1 MSLLRVIA
9 FYVLGFILLSSVTAH
24 KACSKNA
31 NLWKSIQYQLKLVEN
46 TEVRCDCGAKESNS
60 RKTVGFLAK
69 CSTNLSNLKNR
80 SPVIFDTIVI
90 NTGSGY
96 DASTGQFVAPYGGF
110 YYFTWT
116 IICHFKHK
124 FPTHLL
130 HNDNIIAGN
139 YPDGRGLSVGHASAT
154 QSVLLHLAAKDK
166 IHLITNGIGEQ
177 MYGGIWST
185 FNGFKI

>member
-1 MSLLRVIA
+1 MPTCGKAYNTSL
-9 FYVLGFILLSSVTAH
+9 
-24 KACSKNA
+24 
-31 NLWKSIQYQLKLVEN
+31 
-46 TEVRCDCGAKESNS
+46 NS
-60 RKTVGFLAK
+60 CKTVGFLAK
-69 CSTNLSNLKNR
+69 SSKNSISNLKDR
-80 SPVIFDTIVI
+80 STVIFDTIVI

-96 DASTGQFVAPYGGF
+96 DASTGQFVAPYEGL

-116 IICHFKHK
+116 IITYNSKY

-139 YPDGRGLSVGHASAT
+139 YPDGRGLSSLNHVSAT

-166 IHLITNGIGEQ
+166 IHLITNTGIAKWAH

-185 FNGFKI
+185 FSGFKI